1 MSLTFISKEHSQALK
16 GCALFMMV
24 FLHLFNQ
31 TSNLQTTF
39 SLCEIDGV
47 PLVNFLSRG
56 MNPVGFYMFLS
67 GYGLYCVYISNKLT
81 GGGKFSKAC

>member
-1 MSLTFISKEHSQALK
+1 MTTYISKEQSLALK

-31 TSNLQTTF
+31 TSNLQDTF
-39 SLCEIDGV
+39 SLCEVAGV
-47 PLVNFLSRG
+47 PLVNFLSKG

-67 GYGLYCVYISNKLT
+67 GYGLYYVHTLKNVTIR
-81 GGGKFSKAC
+81 GG

>member
-1 MSLTFISKEHSQALK
+1 MNPTFISKERSQVLK

-47 PLVNFLSRG
+47 PLVNLMARG
-56 MNPVGFYMFLS
+56 MGPVEFYLFLS
-67 GYGLYCVYISNKLT
+67 GYGLYYIFKSKKLT
-81 GGGKFSKAC
+81 GETVRKL

>member
-67 GYGLYCVYISNKLT
+67 GYGLYCVYKSNKLT